1 MEIEILSGLETIRRR
16 PHLYLGDLGR
26 ENLFDDLIL
35 EALCHAID
43 EAMESNCHDIL
54 IQIRA
59 AGVILV
65 QYDAGINLEL
75 NSTSGKRLADI
86 LLTELQA
93 CHNLKKHLEVGSK
106 YCQYGLAVLNA
117 LCAKFQVETVWKG
130 ECGTQVYIEGKAD
143 RNFEIVPSDHNDQ
156 TIFHFSFD
164 KELLGEHDVHLD
176 YIQSKLKEIDQV
188 LRLKLNI
195 ICSSIVPALIYD

>member
-16 PHLYLGDLGR
+16 PQLYLGDLGR

-54 IQIRA
+54 IQIGA
-59 AGVILV
+59 AGVILL
-65 QYDAGINLEL
+65 QYDVGINLEID
-75 NSTSGKRLADI
+75 STSGRRLVDI

-117 LCAKFQVETVWKG
+117 LCAEFQVETVSKG
-130 ECGTQVYIEGKAD
+130 ECGKQVYIEGKAD
-143 RNFEIVPSDHNDQ
+143 KKIEIVPSDRNDQ

-164 KELLGEHDVHLD
+164 KELLGQHDVHLD
-176 YIQSKLKEIDQV
+176 CIQAKLNEIDQV
-188 LRLKLNI
+188 LGLNLNI
-195 ICSSIVPALIYD
+195 ICSSIIPALTYD

>member
-16 PHLYLGDLGR
+16 PQLYLGDLGR

-43 EAMESNCHDIL
+43 EAMESNCRDIL
-54 IQIRA
+54 IQIGA

-75 NSTSGKRLADI
+75 DSTSGRRLVDI

-117 LCAKFQVETVWKG
+117 LCTKFQVETVWKG
-130 ECGTQVYIEGKAD
+130 ECGKQVYIEGKSD
-143 RNFEIVPSDHNDQ
+143 RHFEIVPSDRNDQ
-156 TIFHFSFD
+156 TIFQFSFD
-164 KELLGEHDVHLD
+164 KELLGQHDVHLD
-176 YIQSKLKEIDQV
+176 CIQAKLKEIDQV
-188 LRLKLNI
+188 LELKLNI
-195 ICSSIVPALIYD
+195 ICSSIVPVLIYD